1 MKLLNCMVICIAAI
15 IVVSCTKEKNYSIAE
30 INGKSVF
37 QNKNIPANEK
47 LVVKF
52 EKLYSINNDSV
63 RYAKGTGLGFPLFFQ
78 ADGTGNL
85 FVLDFEDKKIKK
97 YDKDG
102 KFIASFGNSGNGPGE
117 YLSPSDIFL
126 SEGNVYVN
134 DVRQR
139 SLIVFD
145 DKGNFQE
152 KKLINKIFTS
162 IFPVQESTYLCSA
175 MNPEQIEGKFML
187 IKSLAVYDSSFNLIK
202 ELNRSLYPINENENF
217 DPLNYFYSS
226 AIHKNK
232 IYLATN
238 SVNDYEVE
246 VFDLNGSN
254 IESIKKNYFKHELS
268 DGEFLKEKEFLNSL
282 SGTEFK
288 ENFLKYRNSISG
300 IFNLKNEYLL
310 VTTPKDLKD
319 AIGIK
324 FDIFKDNVFQKSVI
338 VDIPVESE
346 LLPQIKIVNDR
357 LYTIDRETNSMIVY
371 KIEVIE

>member
-1 MKLLNCMVICIAAI
+1 MKALRCLVILSVFIFT
-15 IVVSCTKEKNYSIAE
+15 VSCSKEKNYSITE
-30 INGKSVF
+30 ISGKSVY

-47 LVVKF
+47 LEVIF
-52 EKLYSINNDSV
+52 EKLVEINNDSV
-63 RYAKGTGLGFPLFFQ
+63 KYSKGTGLGLPLFFQ
-78 ADGTGNL
+78 ADGTGDL

-102 KFIASFGNSGNGPGE
+102 KFITSFGNSGNGPGE

-126 SEGNVYVN
+126 SKGNVYVN

-139 SLIVFD
+139 SLIIFD

-152 KKLINKIFTS
+152 KILINKIFTS
-162 IFPVQESTYLCSA
+162 IFPVQDGKYLCSA
-175 MNPEQIEGKFML
+175 MSPEQIEGKFML
-187 IKSLAVYDSSFNLIK
+187 IKTLAFYDSTFNLIK

-217 DPLNYFYSS
+217 DPLNYFYST

-232 IYLATN
+232 VYLATN
-238 SVNDYEVE
+238 SVNDYDVE

-300 IFNLKNEYLL
+300 IYNFNDTFLF
-310 VTTPKDLKD
+310 VATPLDQAD
-319 AIGIK
+319 SSGIK

-338 VDIPVESE
+338 ENIPVESE

-357 LYTIDRETNSMIVY
+357 LYTIDRETNSMLVY

>member
-1 MKLLNCMVICIAAI
+1 MKLLNCMVICMAALI
-15 IVVSCTKEKNYSIAE
+15 ILSCSKKKNYSIAE
-30 INGKSVF
+30 INGKTVYH
-37 QNKNIPANEK
+37 NKNIPANEK
-47 LVVKF
+47 LEVKF
-52 EKLYSINNDSV
+52 EKLHSINNDSV
-63 RYAKGTGLGFPLFFQ
+63 KYSKGTGLGFPLFFQ
-78 ADGTGNL
+78 ADETGNL

-97 YDKDG
+97 YDKEG
-102 KFIASFGNSGNGPGE
+102 KFISNFGNSGNGPGE

-126 SEGNVYVN
+126 SEDNVYVN

-145 DKGNFQE
+145 DKGDFKE
-152 KKLINKIFTS
+152 KKLINKILTS
-162 IFPVQESTYLCSA
+162 IFPVQESKYICSA

-187 IKSLAVYDSSFNLIK
+187 IKTLGVYDSSFNLIK
-202 ELNRSLYPINENENF
+202 ELNISLYPINENENF

-246 VFDLNGSN
+246 VFDMNGSN

-310 VTTPKDLKD
+310 VTTPRDLKD
-319 AIGIK
+319 AVGIK
-324 FDIFKDNVFQKSVI
+324 FDIFKDNVFQNSVI